1 MTSKP
6 PIQNRFTETEYND
19 YSTYSSQSAFTSA
32 VDVTMGRESEWATV
46 IDITK
51 SFNTSTCSLI
61 PITKTPLEDT
71 DRCIGGVYTV
81 KSVH

>member
-1 MTSKP
+1 M
-6 PIQNRFTETEYND
+6 QNKFTELEYGD
-19 YSTYSSQSAFTSA
+19 SSISSSQSAFTSA

-71 DRCIGGVYTV
+71 DRCIGGVYAV